1 MIIPI
6 RCFTC
11 NRILASKYEAYLR
24 RIEEKKTAD
33 ALEEKQPTENILT
46 GDPNIDLS
54 VETKYQR
61 IFNEL
66 GIGDRYC
73 CKRHLLT
80 HIDLL
85 DKI

>member
-11 NRILASKYEAYLR
+11 NRVLASKYMSYLDK
-24 RIEEKKTAD
+24 IKEQQVSD
-33 ALEEKQPTENILT
+33 VLEEKQPTEDILT
-46 GDPNIDLS
+46 GDPNIDLTKD
-54 VETKYQR
+54 TKYQR
-61 IFNEL
+61 IFNEI

-85 DKI
+85 EKI